1 MNSPKNSSATASAG
15 RAATVRPATA
25 AKSESAYLAEQAA
38 NASTAIKQTL
48 GEIASGLGTGVSP
61 AKWTEEHPWVMLAS
75 AVVVGFTA
83 TSVAVPSKEQAAM
96 RRLRKLEAALRE
108 PPPEAHHESN
118 GDKPQKSGL
127 MAVITAELIR
137 AATGIAATL
146 LKAATTRAPAPP
158 PQSSDQT
165 PPA

>member
-15 RAATVRPATA
+15 PAATGRQAA
-25 AKSESAYLAEQAA
+25 AKSESDYLAEQAA

-75 AVVVGFTA
+75 AVIVGFTA

-108 PPPEAHHESN
+108 PPPEKHHEAN
-118 GDKPQKSGL
+118 GDKPEKRGL
-127 MAVITAELIR
+127 VAVIIAELIR

-146 LKAATTRAPAPP
+146 LKAATTPAPAPP
-158 PQSSDQT
+158 PPDSSDQT
-165 PPA
+165 PAA